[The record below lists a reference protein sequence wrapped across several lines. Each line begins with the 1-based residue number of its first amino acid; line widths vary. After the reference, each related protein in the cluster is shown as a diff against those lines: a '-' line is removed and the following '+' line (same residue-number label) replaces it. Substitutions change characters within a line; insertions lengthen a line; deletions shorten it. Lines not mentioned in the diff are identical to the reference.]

1 MQNNKK
7 SETSFYNEN
16 IFKLFEPYIH
26 RVIEEV
32 KMIEANSSFED
43 LEKETNY
50 IIKKIM
56 DKSYIKPDICSG
68 YSNNGALNNFGLTVK
83 TGPRGSQDQ
92 LSFTCEKNENAIFEL
107 NSFFFRFHV
116 KNQASENF
124 NVVVDYKIEKK
135 QSSIIIHDNKN
146 NLKILLKDE
155 ENKPIRFVI
164 LLNANDTII
173 NDSSYPLEDMIIK
186 GKDEK
191 KAYNNLFKLED
202 NYLKFNFEFFSQE
215 YNELISLLYDFKL
228 EDYSSISINLDAF
241 KPRRLYYEEKKQLTK
256 KNKRT
261 L

>member
-32 KMIEANSSFED
+32 KMIEADSSIED
-43 LEKETNY
+43 LEKKTNY

-56 DKSYIKPDICSG
+56 DESYIKSDVCSG
-68 YSNNGALNNFGLTVK
+68 YSNSGALDDFGLTVK

-92 LSFTCEKNENAIFEL
+92 LSFVCEKNKNSIFEL
-107 NSFFFRFHV
+107 NSFFFRFHF
-116 KNQASENF
+116 KNQTSENF

-135 QSSIIIHDNKN
+135 HSSIIIHDNKN

-155 ENKPIRFVI
+155 ENKPLRFFI

-173 NDSSYPLEDMIIK
+173 NDSSYPLENIIIK
-186 GKDEK
+186 GKNEK
-191 KAYNNLFKLED
+191 TAYNNVFKLE
-202 NYLKFNFEFFSQE
+202 NNCLKFNFDFVTKE
-215 YNELISLLYDFKL
+215 YNEIFSLLHDYQLD
-228 EDYSSISINLDAF
+228 DYSFISINLDSF

-256 KNKRT
+256 KNKRA